1 MFVKGNS
8 SFIQYKIRDDIVAG
22 ELGEGIE
29 GYSQRNY
36 QQKGFHIAKLGVNI
50 TLQSLGGAGRL
61 QAGSKNNLIKLSC
74 HLKTNQVFHYNQL
87 YKFTFSVFKHIGCS
101 EPHAH
106 TATTA
111 LLAADLR
118 GIDSHGVAR
127 LSGYIRLWEVQRINA
142 TPDIRIVHETPSTA
156 VVDGD
161 AGLGLVVAPF
171 AMQVA
176 IEKARVAGTGWVSVR
191 NSNHFGIA
199 GHHAMMALENDM
211 IGMAMTN
218 ASALVAPTFSTERML
233 GTNPIAVAIPAD
245 QQPPFVA
252 DFATTTAA
260 NGKLEILQRKNADT
274 PLGWVQDKDGG
285 PSTDA
290 NILKKDGALLPLGS
304 DREHGSHKGY
314 ALGSIV
320 DIFSAVL
327 SGGSYGPWAPPFP
340 AYVAMPENMPGKGLG
355 HFFGAM
361 RVDAFR
367 PADEFK
373 QHMDNWITRFRS
385 AKPAEGYE
393 KVLIPGDPE
402 REAEAQRRTEGIPIV
417 DSVINDLKAIA
428 EKFGLTL

>member
-1 MFVKGNS
+1 MVFS
-8 SFIQYKIRDDIVAG
+8 YD
-22 ELGEGIE
+22 
-29 GYSQRNY
+29 
-36 QQKGFHIAKLGVNI
+36 
-50 TLQSLGGAGRL
+50 
-61 QAGSKNNLIKLSC
+61 
-74 HLKTNQVFHYNQL
+74 HLYA
-87 YKFTFSVFKHIGCS
+87 FTCAVFKGMGCS
-101 EPHAH
+101 DTDAN
-106 TATTA
+106 TATKA
-111 LLAADLR
+111 LLSADIR

-127 LSGYIRLWEVQRINA
+127 LTGYVRLWEAQRVNA
-142 TPDIRIVHETPSTA
+142 APDIKIVHETPSTA

-176 IEKARVAGTGWVSVR
+176 IQKAKAVGTGWVSVR
-191 NSNHFGIA
+191 NTNHFGIA
-199 GHHAMMALENDM
+199 GYHAMMALEHDM

-218 ASALVAPTFSTERML
+218 ASALVAPTFSIEKML

-245 QQPPFVA
+245 QQPAFVA

-260 NGKLEILQRKNADT
+260 NGKLELLQRKNADT
-274 PLGWVQDKDGG
+274 PLGWVQDKDGE

-290 NILKKDGALLPLGS
+290 NILKKQGALLPLGS

-327 SGGSYGPWAPPFP
+327 SGASYGPWAPPFP
-340 AYVAMPENMPGKGLG
+340 AYVPMPENMPGKGLG

-361 RVDAFR
+361 RIDAFR
-367 PADEFK
+367 SADEFK

-385 AKPAEGYE
+385 ATPAAGYE

-402 REAEAQRRTEGIPIV
+402 REMESIRMKDGIPLV
-417 DSVINDLKAIA
+417 ESVVADLK
-428 EKFGLTL
+428 EVGNKFSISL